1 MNLSGYVVK
10 EFNLSN
16 YNKNIPWDG
25 RDENGNRLGTGVY
38 LVTAY
43 SRAGGI
49 GSTKIAMI
57 NK

>member
-10 EFNLSN
+10 EFNLNN
-16 YNKNIPWDG
+16 YNKNITWDG
-25 RDENGNRLGTGVY
+25 RDDNGNRLGTGIY

-43 SRAGGI
+43 SKKGGI